1 MSTLSVANRIA
12 VPSILI
18 PVNGTGKHQ
27 PQESMKECSSV
38 IAWFFA
44 KKSLMKMDQCAG
56 ALL

>member
-1 MSTLSVANRIA
+1 MSTLSVANRTA
-12 VPSILI
+12 VPSKPI
-18 PVNGTGKHQ
+18 PVKGTGKHQ

-44 KKSLMKMDQCAG
+44 KKSLTKMDRCAG